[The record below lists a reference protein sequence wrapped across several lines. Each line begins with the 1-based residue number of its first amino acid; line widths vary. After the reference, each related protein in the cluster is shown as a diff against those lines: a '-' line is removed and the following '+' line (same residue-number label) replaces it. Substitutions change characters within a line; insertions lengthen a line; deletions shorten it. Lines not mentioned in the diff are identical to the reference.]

1 MLRTFTPWVPRMPLS
16 SLLRSVPICCLL
28 LPVMSLAAAPAD
40 NPPLPDTHWALQAL
54 EGAPVLAGPGAAP
67 HLVLHARTQKLSG
80 FAGCNRLQGRFT
92 QRGTQLALTALAS
105 TRMACPPPQMQQEQR
120 FIELL
125 GAADGYRI
133 EGQTM
138 SLLQGETVRLTF
150 VKAAAK

>member
-1 MLRTFTPWVPRMPLS
+1 MSLSSFLR
-16 SLLRSVPICCLL
+16 SLLRPLLMGL
-28 LPVMSLAAAPAD
+28 LPAVSMAAAPAD
-40 NPPLPDTHWALQAL
+40 NPPLPDTRWALQAL
-54 EGAPVLAGPGAAP
+54 DGSPVLTGPGAAP
-67 HLVLHARTQKLSG
+67 HLVLHASTQKLSG
-80 FAGCNRLQGRFT
+80 FAGCNRLQGRYT

-150 VKAAAK
+150 IKTAAVK